1 MMNNKLFLPVFCLLS
16 LFFWA
21 ACDLERIEP
30 GGPSGTGT
38 KFSTTVGGSSNDF
51 PNDIITASDGG
62 FVVAGYTQSF
72 GNGNQAYIVKVDKN
86 GAQQWENNFGGAFD
100 DYATAVT
107 ASSDGGFVLCG
118 RTWDVNQNQDL
129 LIVKVNSTGGKVWEK
144 TYGAT
149 DSTETAFGIV
159 PVGTG
164 DFLIGY
170 TVSGGVDL
178 IRLLRVNSNGSKVSD
193 KTVRTGDFGI
203 KKMIKT
209 SDGKIVMAGDKYS
222 TTTVS
227 YILKLNE
234 DGSYVW
240 ENTYPSSA
248 GNNYT
253 PGYGVAELTDKSLV
267 MCSSDLGN
275 NTSDHDFNLSA
286 FNSIGGNLWDETWG
300 GASADELFDVARS
313 SDNEL
318 GVAGYTASFSGTTE
332 IYLSKRKSID
342 GSKIWEKNFF
352 AINNGWVSMAACS
365 DGGFVVC
372 AAQNQANG
380 DIIIVKTDKDGNY
393 Q

>member
-1 MMNNKLFLPVFCLLS
+1 MMNKNLFFPVFCLLS

-21 ACDLERIEP
+21 SCDLERIEP
-30 GGPSGTGT
+30 GGSSGTGT
-38 KFSTTVGGSSNDF
+38 KFNTTVGGSSNDF

-62 FVVAGYTQSF
+62 YVVVGFTQSF

-86 GAQQWENNFGGAFD
+86 GAQQWENNFGGAQD
-100 DYATAVT
+100 DNAAAVT
-107 ASSDGGFVLCG
+107 AASDGGFVLCG
-118 RTWDVNQNQDL
+118 RTQDAALNQDL

-144 TYGAT
+144 TYGAP
-149 DSTETAFGIV
+149 DSTEAAFGVV

-170 TVSGGVDL
+170 TISGGDDL
-178 IRLLRVNSNGSKVSD
+178 IRLMRVNSNGSKVSD
-193 KTVRTGDFGI
+193 KTVRMGDFGI

-209 SDGKIVMAGDKYS
+209 SDGKIVLAGDKYG

-227 YILKLNE
+227 YVLKLNE

-240 ENTYPSSA
+240 ENTYPGSGA
-248 GNNYT
+248 NNYT

-267 MCSSDLGN
+267 IGGSDLGP
-275 NTSDHDFNLSA
+275 NTSDHDFNVVA

-300 GASADELFDVARS
+300 GASADELLDIVRS

-318 GVAGYTASFSGTTE
+318 GVAGYTSSFSGNTE
-332 IYLSKRKSID
+332 IYLSKRKGTD
-342 GSKIWEKNFF
+342 GSKIWEKNFI
-352 AINNGWVSMAACS
+352 AINNGWVSLAACS

-372 AAQNQANG
+372 AAQSQANA